1 MRGSLAGGLCWSD
14 ALKDANF
21 SSLLCALEELSVQGV
36 EDHEVFESCGEGF
49 VDTFR
54 SCVHAFER
62 ESICAAVSAN
72 GFTVVSRPWFLWTVV
87 APGGTVSAAA
97 VASHISASEGL
108 RARCS

>member
-1 MRGSLAGGLCWSD
+1 MRGSLAGGLCCN
-14 ALKDANF
+14 DANL
-21 SSLLCALEELSVQGV
+21 SSLLLALEELSVQGV

-49 VDTFR
+49 VDTCR

-62 ESICAAVSAN
+62 ELICAAVSAN
-72 GFTVVSRPWFLWTVV
+72 GFTVVSRPWFLWTLVV
-87 APGGTVSAAA
+87 PGGTVSAAA